1 MILMRLIVG
10 PLQVNCYIL
19 ADEKTKEAVVIDPGD
34 DANDIMKIIRDKGL
48 SIKYIIDTH
57 AHFDHVGANAH
68 LKEISG
74 AEILM
79 HEADDALL
87 REATKQAQIFGMKT
101 AASPP
106 PDRFLKDG
114 DVIKAGEVSLRVL
127 HTPGHSAG
135 GISLLEDGMVF
146 TGDALFA
153 GSIGRTD
160 LGGGDLMTLI
170 TSIKTK
176 LLSLPDETRVF
187 PGHGPDSTIGIEKR
201 ENPFLSPDS
210 GFA

>member
-34 DANDIMKIIRDKGL
+34 DANDILAIIKDKGL

-57 AHFDHVGANAH
+57 GHFDHIGANAR

-74 AEILM
+74 AEILV
-79 HEADDALL
+79 HEADNFLL
-87 REATKQAQIFGMKT
+87 SAAPKQAQAFGMK
-101 AASPP
+101 APASPP
-106 PDRFLKDG
+106 ADRFLKDG
-114 DVIKAGEVSLRVL
+114 DVIKAGEVSLTVL

-135 GISLLEDGMVF
+135 GISLLEDNMVF

-160 LGGGDLMTLI
+160 LPGGDLMTLI

-176 LLSLPDETRVF
+176 LLSLPEETLVF
-187 PGHGPDSTIGIEKR
+187 PGHGPDSTIGAEKS
-201 ENPFLSPDS
+201 ENPFLTPDS